1 MEIRPYIPEDAAA
14 VREVHRRAFDGSE
27 GEPCLVEL
35 LHRAKAASVSL
46 VAVMVS
52 QVVGHILF
60 SPVVLDGRSGLRM
73 VGLAPVGVLPEY
85 QGKGIGSRLARK
97 GLAAFRDVSY
107 GAAVV
112 LGEPSYYSRFG
123 FVRASE
129 YGLGHEYG
137 VGDHFMV
144 AELERGAL
152 DRVSGTVRYR
162 PKFREAGALGAWNP
176 IHRLGTTAGKS
187 REQLDSQAES
197 SWRPRASVF
206 PFPYFWRPATRATA
220 VSLAFCAASTATPKE
235 LATVAPS

>member
-27 GEPCLVEL
+27 EEPHLVEL

-85 QGKGIGSRLARK
+85 QGKGIGSRLVRE
-97 GLAAFRDVSY
+97 GLAACRDAGY
-107 GAAVV
+107 GVAVV

-129 YGLGHEYG
+129 YGLGNEYG
-137 VGDHFMV
+137 VDDHFMV
-144 AELERGAL
+144 AELERGVL
-152 DRVSGTVRYR
+152 DRASGTVRYR
-162 PKFREAGALGAWNP
+162 PEFREAGA
-176 IHRLGTTAGKS
+176 
-187 REQLDSQAES
+187 
-197 SWRPRASVF
+197 
-206 PFPYFWRPATRATA
+206 
-220 VSLAFCAASTATPKE
+220 
-235 LATVAPS
+235 